1 MTNRSYIRAP
11 EAQRR
16 EDLIRATV
24 DCIAEEGLK
33 GTTVRK
39 VAARAGVTNGLIRH
53 HFESKEHLLL
63 EAYRDTVRGMT
74 RIAREAI
81 LDSNSEPRDRLC
93 RFLKAS
99 LTAPVVDRRT
109 FAVWANLISNIHV
122 DDNLIDIHRESHLE
136 FRDEIEA
143 LLRDLLEYRNPS
155 VQECRRLAVMVNAV
169 VDGLWLQGSMS
180 RDLFESGELYRIAL
194 DAVSAILGFTI
205 LDTTIGESPHA

>member
-1 MTNRSYIRAP
+1 MANRSYTRAP

-16 EDLIRATV
+16 EELIRATV

-53 HFESKEHLLL
+53 HFDSKEHLLL

-74 RIAREAI
+74 QVARDAI
-81 LDSNSEPRDRLC
+81 EDPAAAPQVRLC
-93 RFLKAS
+93 QFLKSS
-99 LTAPVVDRRT
+99 LTYPVVDRRT

-122 DDNLIDIHRESHLE
+122 DENLVDIHRESHLE

-143 LLRDLLEYRNPS
+143 LLSDLLGDQDCPAAKR
-155 VQECRRLAVMVNAV
+155 RRLAVMINAV

-180 RDLFESGELYRIAL
+180 DDLFESGELYRVAL
-194 DAVSAILGFTI
+194 EAVSAILGFSI